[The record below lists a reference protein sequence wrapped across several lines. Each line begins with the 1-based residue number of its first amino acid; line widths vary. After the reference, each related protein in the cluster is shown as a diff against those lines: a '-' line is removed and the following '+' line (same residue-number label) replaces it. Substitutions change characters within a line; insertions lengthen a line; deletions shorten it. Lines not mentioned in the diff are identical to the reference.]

1 MERAQTLRA
10 QGLTYERIA
19 KLLGCSTSTAWKA
32 AALGVAP
39 DRSRFVSMTPGAIY
53 QRNKRICRNEP
64 ANLPEPLG
72 RVDLRP
78 ARADAPG
85 GLFAEE

>member
-1 MERAQTLRA
+1 
-10 QGLTYERIA
+10 LTYEKIA
-19 KLLGCSTSTAWKA
+19 KRLGCSTTTAWKA

-39 DRSRFVSMTPGAIY
+39 DLSRFVSMTPDAIY
-53 QRNKRICRNEP
+53 QRNKRMRQNEL
-64 ANLPEPLG
+64 AHRPEPLG

-85 GLFAEE
+85 VLCPSSGDGE